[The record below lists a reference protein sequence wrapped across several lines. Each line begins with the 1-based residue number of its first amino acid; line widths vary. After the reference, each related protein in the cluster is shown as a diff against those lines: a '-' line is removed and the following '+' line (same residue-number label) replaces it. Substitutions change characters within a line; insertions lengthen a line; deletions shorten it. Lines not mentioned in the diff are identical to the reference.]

1 MESRHGRKA
10 VQLYL
15 CKRFILG
22 EKHSGEDGSAG
33 FLFIHA
39 AKTSTDFLGL
49 ESDGRRWRE
58 RERQGTTG
66 AIGTRNLR

>member
-15 CKRFILG
+15 CKRFILC

-39 AKTSTDFLGL
+39 AKTNTDFLSP
-49 ESDGRRWRE
+49 ESDDKRWHGRE
-58 RERQGTTG
+58 HPNTIG
-66 AIGTRNLR
+66 AMKKENPR